1 MDPEDQ
7 ELLEKC
13 KAETLI
19 EKKTMINLLEAYA
32 VAVKH
37 YLRKED
43 GIEYQDLYPF
53 VRFLPKY
60 SLPSNIPSRDE
71 HHLLP
76 RNGDDAEKCMSDQ
89 ETCRSSTFQRTSTN
103 NLGVLTE
110 TASRAQHLS
119 TNGTSEG
126 SGSRSCK
133 YLMPAENPR
142 DNSVVAQCK
151 RLWNEVRGD
160 ELPTQAR
167 SHHKVSVH
175 NVPLEI
181 SFYLVS
187 ETRLVAGQLINQIR
201 ARTL

>member
-19 EKKTMINLLEAYA
+19 EKKTMINLLEAFA

-37 YLRKED
+37 YLCKED

-53 VRFLPKY
+53 VRFR
-60 SLPSNIPSRDE
+60 SSPSTLSPRTF
-71 HHLLP
+71 HLATNTIFHP
-76 RNGDDAEKCMSDQ
+76 GTEMMQRSV
-89 ETCRSSTFQRTSTN
+89 TYRSSTFQRTSTN

-126 SGSRSCK
+126 SGSRSCR
-133 YLMPAENPR
+133 YLTPVTIQSWPSASVYGTRYEGMNSQLKR
-142 DNSVVAQCK
+142 DHTIKCLSTTCHL
-151 RLWNEVRGD
+151 RYPFTW
-160 ELPTQAR
+160 
-167 SHHKVSVH
+167 
-175 NVPLEI
+175 
-181 SFYLVS
+181 
-187 ETRLVAGQLINQIR
+187 
-201 ARTL
+201 